1 MKSQRQSKKRTIE
14 KSVSITK
21 NKKNILNKGY
31 KNWVKIR
38 KVSVNQIKNE
48 KSVSIKDNTK
58 MKTQCQSKKRKTV
71 QNKGKNKKQKEGNLK
86 KKTSPSINSPRLR
99 KVATVHK
106 R

>member
-1 MKSQRQSKKRTIE
+1 
-14 KSVSITK
+14 
-21 NKKNILNKGY
+21 
-31 KNWVKIR
+31 
-38 KVSVNQIKNE
+38 
-48 KSVSIKDNTK
+48 

-86 KKTSPSINSPRLR
+86 KKHHRQLILQDYG